1 MNISQNQHHY
11 IVQIPPNAPDFRRK
25 LEAVKKIPGR
35 TWLEF
40 QKAWAIPVRNYPDT
54 QSLLTALS
62 TLVSNPFQRTID
74 DSYVIDPLP
83 ELTIDIPL
91 KKSMYDFQK
100 KGTAYNIMHG
110 SAMIGDT
117 QGLGKTIQA
126 IASVLAMDL
135 FPCLV
140 ITKKTLV
147 LNWKQEWEDWTNKEV
162 MPLNISKKNTW
173 QFFFKTGMADVG
185 IVNYESLAPFFVHKI
200 AVPPGEMFRVKHIQ
214 FKEEITMFKSVIID
228 ESHYVK
234 DGKTKRTKFCI
245 GLTRHLEEKGV
256 FLLSGTPVLNDPLE
270 LYTQL
275 TILQRQRLFGSYSQF
290 KTTYSGKNNRKN
302 LKQLN
307 YLLHKHCYYRRE
319 KSEAKADLP
328 QKTRQVILCDID
340 NRDEYNLAEQNFVKY
355 LREKLQLSEGEINQK
370 LRGEVMVQM
379 GMLKKIAARGKMD
392 SVKEWVQ
399 SLLEEGEKV
408 VLFAYDKDIQ
418 IELVKSFKNAVAI
431 GSQDITPMNIIQ
443 ENKQRFQTSKDTN
456 VIVCSISAAAEG
468 HTLNAASNLGMVE
481 LPWNFGKFEQCEDRI
496 HRITNWLP
504 ATITSFLAQNT
515 IDRYI
520 YDLIMDKKEMHDSI
534 TGSAGDQQE
543 VKVIDRLINIFNQK

>member
-1 MNISQNQHHY
+1 VNISQNKYHY
-11 IVQIPPNAPDFRRK
+11 IIQIPPNATEFRRK

-35 TWLEF
+35 QWLND
-40 QKAWAIPVRNYPDT
+40 QKVWAIPVKNYPDT
-54 QSLLTALS
+54 KTLMSAISSLVA
-62 TLVSNPFQRTID
+62 NPFQRTIED
-74 DSYVIDPLP
+74 EYVIDPLP
-83 ELTIDIPL
+83 ELTIEILL
-91 KKSMYDFQK
+91 KKTMYDFQK
-100 KGTAYNIMHG
+100 KGTAYNLLHG
-110 SAMIGDT
+110 SSIIGDT

-126 IASVLAMDL
+126 IASAVGMDL

-140 ITKKTLV
+140 VTKKTLV
-147 LNWKQEWEDWTNKEV
+147 LNWKQEWEAWTDKEV
-162 MPLNISKKNTW
+162 MPLSISKKNTW

-200 AVPPGEMFRVKHIQ
+200 VVPPGEQFRVKHIQ
-214 FKEEITMFKSVIID
+214 FKEEITMFRSVIID

-245 GLTRHLEEKGV
+245 GLTKHLQEKGV
-256 FLLSGTPVLNDPLE
+256 FLLSGTPVLNDPME

-275 TILQRQRLFGSYSQF
+275 TILQRQHLFGTYNQF
-290 KTTYSGKNNRKN
+290 KTMYSGKNNRRN

-319 KSEAKADLP
+319 KKEAKADLP
-328 QKTRQVILCDID
+328 PKTRQVILCDID
-340 NRDEYNLAEQNFVKY
+340 NREEYSLAEQHFVKY
-355 LREKLQLSEGEINQK
+355 LREKLALTEGEINQK

-379 GMLKKIAARGKMD
+379 GILKKIAARGKME
-392 SVKEWVQ
+392 SVKEWVH
-399 SLLEEGEKV
+399 SLLDEGEKV
-408 VLFAYDKDIQ
+408 VLFAYHKDIQ
-418 IELVKSFKNAVAI
+418 LELVSSFKNAVAI
-431 GSQDITPMNIIQ
+431 GAQDITPMQVIQ
-443 ENKQRFQTSKDTN
+443 ENKRRFQETKDTN

-481 LPWNFGKFEQCEDRI
+481 LPWHFGKFEQCEDRI

-504 ATITSFLAQNT
+504 ANISSFLAQDT

-534 TGSAGDQQE
+534 TGASGEEEE
-543 VKVIDRLINIFNQK
+543 VKVIDKLINIFNQK